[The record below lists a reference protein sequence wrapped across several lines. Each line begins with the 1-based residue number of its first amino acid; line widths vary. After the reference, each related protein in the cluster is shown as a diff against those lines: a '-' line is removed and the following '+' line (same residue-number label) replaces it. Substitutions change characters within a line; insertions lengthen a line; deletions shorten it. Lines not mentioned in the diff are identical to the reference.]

1 MGRKAKF
8 TDELKPKKGK
18 GKKSKKQKDPEFS
31 SALLNPKSDGV
42 LKSSSHR
49 QAQRAKK
56 RFLKKFAKAE
66 KCINKKGH
74 LFPND
79 SFGTPPKP
87 ILKNT
92 PKGEEVITVKKSKIR
107 TNSDNNE
114 HSSSKF
120 IEKPVSVNSNEETVN
135 KNEKEETISKLFDFV
150 NSSGANN
157 NSVKRPKTLTKKPNK
172 IRPNQ
177 FVVTP
182 SNVKVDEV
190 QEISG
195 GKNKKEKKGKKRKV
209 PEEEISEVGFKEE
222 EFGKKQKNINDKQAS
237 QEQQKECKAAEGD
250 IKVLKKQQQKLQ
262 NEKNLLQEKQTKLKN
277 KLLQLQNK
285 PLNSHKLT
293 NDPLKGS
300 DKLKKDIQHK
310 QENKYNKLNNT
321 GKTLHSVPVKS
332 KQDLGKKQNQI
343 VNGGSKKKDST
354 KGFTDENKSWLKV
367 KQSKKPFKESSDE
380 DDDDGD
386 EENIVRSE
394 EDVSEDDS
402 DLSENVENSDE
413 EEDNESE
420 VNDQPSKK
428 IMHNEKKKKAN
439 LEAEVESEEMT
450 DTAESDED
458 DEDGSDEE
466 DDLLPV
472 EKAAKKLKKK
482 TLKDEKLAEEE
493 MQLNVANREVFAFP
507 AEGEREKT
515 SLPEVEQ
522 RIKDVLLVLSN
533 FNKFREKNRS
543 REEYLDLLKQ
553 DLCQYFS
560 YNNYLMEELMKLF
573 PLTELMDFLESSESQ
588 RPLTIRT
595 NSLKTRRR
603 DLAQALIGRGVNLD
617 PVGKWSKVGLVVYN
631 STVPIGAT
639 PEYLAGHY
647 ILQGASSMLPVM
659 ALAPQENE
667 KVLDM
672 CAAPG
677 GKASH
682 IAAVMKN
689 TGVLFA
695 NDINKDRGK
704 AIVGNFHRLGVINS
718 VICSYD
724 GRKFSTVM
732 KGFDRVLLDAPC
744 SGTGVISKDPSVK
757 TSKDPQDVQR
767 CHTLQRQLLLEAID
781 CTNAKSS
788 TGGYIVYSTCSV
800 MPEENEAVVDFALKR
815 RDVKVV
821 DTGLE
826 FGNEGFTNYRHSRF
840 HPSLK
845 LARRYYPHT
854 HNMDGF
860 FVCKLKKF
868 SNVVKKTK
876 DEDNEEEEEIL
887 NE

>member
-1 MGRKAKF
+1 MKRRKEKRGRC
-8 TDELKPKKGK
+8 LK
-18 GKKSKKQKDPEFS
+18 KKSQK
-31 SALLNPKSDGV
+31 L
-42 LKSSSHR
+42 
-49 QAQRAKK
+49 
-56 RFLKKFAKAE
+56 
-66 KCINKKGH
+66 
-74 LFPND
+74 
-79 SFGTPPKP
+79 
-87 ILKNT
+87 
-92 PKGEEVITVKKSKIR
+92 
-107 TNSDNNE
+107 
-114 HSSSKF
+114 
-120 IEKPVSVNSNEETVN
+120 
-135 KNEKEETISKLFDFV
+135 
-150 NSSGANN
+150 
-157 NSVKRPKTLTKKPNK
+157 
-172 IRPNQ
+172 
-177 FVVTP
+177 
-182 SNVKVDEV
+182 
-190 QEISG
+190 
-195 GKNKKEKKGKKRKV
+195 
-209 PEEEISEVGFKEE
+209 GFKKIW
-222 EFGKKQKNINDKQAS
+222 GRNQKKINIEQDS
-237 QEQQKECKAAEGD
+237 QEQQKECKAAEGN

-262 NEKNLLQEKQTKLKN
+262 NEKNILQKKQTKLKN
-277 KLLQLQNK
+277 KLLQLQSKALITNK
-285 PLNSHKLT
+285 NTK
-293 NDPLKGS
+293 NPLKGS
-300 DKLKKDIQHK
+300 DKLKKDIQNK
-310 QENKYNKLNNT
+310 QKCEFNNLNNAE
-321 GKTLHSVPVKS
+321 KTHHSGPVKS
-332 KQDLGKKQNQI
+332 KQDLRKKPNQME
-343 VNGGSKKKDST
+343 NGIDKQKDNI

-367 KQSKKPFKESSDE
+367 KQSKKPLIESSEEDDE
-380 DDDDGD
+380 DDD
-386 EENIVRSE
+386 EEEVVRSE
-394 EDVSEDDS
+394 EEASEDDT
-402 DLSENVENSDE
+402 DLSENEDSNE
-413 EEDNESE
+413 EEDNASE
-420 VNDQPSKK
+420 VEDQPSKK
-428 IMHNEKKKKAN
+428 SMHNEKKKKAKF
-439 LEAEVESEEMT
+439 EAEVESEEMT

-458 DEDGSDEE
+458 EEDGSDEE

-493 MQLNVANREVFAFP
+493 MQLNVASREVFAFP
-507 AEGEREKT
+507 AAGEREKT

-533 FNKFREKNRS
+533 FNKFREKDRS
-543 REEYLDLLKQ
+543 REEYLNLLKQ

-560 YNNYLMEELMKLF
+560 YNDYLMEELMKLF

-868 SNVVKKTK
+868 SNIVKKTK
-876 DEDNEEEEEIL
+876 EEENDNDEEEEEEEIL
-887 NE
+887 NEDIQNE